1 MAKLFGFSID
11 DKQDKSPSVISPV
24 PQTNEDGVDNY
35 ISSGFYGQYVD
46 IEGVYK
52 TEHELIR
59 RYREMSLHPECDGA
73 IEDVVNEAIVSDLYD
88 SPVEIELSNLNA
100 SEGLKKKIRE
110 EFKYLKEILDF
121 DRKSHEIFRNWYV
134 DGRVYYL
141 KVIDI
146 KNPQAGI
153 QELRYI
159 DPLKMKYIRQE
170 KKDPNKIDNG
180 YVKIGGKNED
190 ITNGP
195 EFEEYFQYTPSPSA
209 TYGLNA
215 MSRGSAKSVKIAKDA
230 VTYCTS
236 GLVDRNKNTV
246 LSYLHKAIKA
256 LNQLR
261 MIEDS
266 LVIYRLSRAPER
278 RIFYIDVGNLPK
290 VKAEQYLK
298 EVMSRY
304 RNKLVYNAQTGE
316 VRDDR
321 KFMSMLEDFWLPRRE
336 GGRGT
341 EITTLPG
348 GQNLGELSD
357 IEYFQKKLYRALGVP
372 ESRIAAD
379 GGFNLGRSSEILRDE
394 LKFAKFV
401 GRLRKRFAQMFNDML
416 KTQLILKNIVSPSD
430 WEIMKDHIQ
439 YDFLYDNQFAELK
452 ESEMLQ
458 SRLGNLAQ
466 IEPFIGKYY
475 STEYVRKRILR
486 QTDQEIIEIDEQ
498 IEDEIKKGIIPDPS
512 TIDPITGQPL
522 PQPGA
527 EGMPPAPEGMPG
539 EGSGMAGMGAD
550 TMSMGEIPVEADLE
564 SEVQAT
570 NKQYS
575 KDIKKSEL

>member
-11 DKQDKSPSVISPV
+11 DNQKKPPSVVSPV

-35 ISSGFYGQYVD
+35 IASGFYGQYID
-46 IEGVYK
+46 IEGVYRS
-52 TEHELIR
+52 EHDLIK
-59 RYREMSLHPECDGA
+59 RYREMALHPECDNA

-100 SEGLKKKIRE
+100 SDKLKKIIRD
-110 EFKYLKEILDF
+110 EFKYIKEIMDF
-121 DRKSHEIFRNWYV
+121 DRKCHEIFRNWYV

-141 KVIDI
+141 KIIDV

-153 QELRYI
+153 QDLRYI
-159 DPLKMKYIRQE
+159 DPMKMRYIRQE
-170 KKDPNKIDNG
+170 KKTNQ
-180 YVKIGGKNED
+180 KNIANLALTKMGQDMPVVE
-190 ITNGP
+190 P
-195 EFEEYFQYTPSPSA
+195 EIEEYFLYTPRPNYPTGMISSS
-209 TYGLNA
+209 GGK
-215 MSRGSAKSVKIAKDA
+215 GSIKIAKDS
-230 VTYCTS
+230 VTYCSS
-236 GLVDRNKNTV
+236 GLVDRNKGTV

-304 RNKLVYNAQTGE
+304 RNKLVYDANTGE

-321 KFMSMLEDFWLPRRE
+321 KFMSMMEDFWLPRRE

-357 IEYFQKKLYRALGVP
+357 IEYFQKKLYRALAVP
-372 ESRIAAD
+372 ESRIAGSGD
-379 GGFNLGRSSEILRDE
+379 GFNLGRSSEILRDE

-401 GRLRKRFAQMFNDML
+401 GRLRKRFAYMFNDML
-416 KTQLILKNIVSPSD
+416 RTQLILKNIVSPED
-430 WEIMKDHIQ
+430 WEIMEDHIQ
-439 YDFLYDNQFAELK
+439 YDFLYDNQFSELK
-452 ESEMLQ
+452 EAELLQ
-458 SRLGNLAQ
+458 NRLGILATV
-466 IEPFIGKYY
+466 EPYIGKYY

-486 QTDQEIIEIDEQ
+486 QTDSEIIEIDGQ
-498 IEDEIKKGIIPDPS
+498 IEDEIKNGIIPDPS
-512 TIDPITGQPL
+512 QVDPITGEPL
-522 PQPGA
+522 PQQPMDMQ
-527 EGMPPAPEGMPG
+527 GMPQDASLAQGAVPPE
-539 EGSGMAGMGAD
+539 MAQPETDQQLQKD
-550 TMSMGEIPVEADLE
+550 TKKAEI
-564 SEVQAT
+564 
-570 NKQYS
+570 
-575 KDIKKSEL
+575 